1 MLTFRV
7 WSFLK
12 AMKKLLV
19 ICVVHIPVTG
29 DTLFEKLMVTS
40 QKTMYLLNRKR
51 SLILGCYAGNLAVLS
66 FSLPV
71 VRLSHVL
78 MQKICNNAAFAWLGS

>member
-12 AMKKLLV
+12 AVKKLLV

-29 DTLFEKLMVTS
+29 DTVFEELMVTL
-40 QKTMYLLNRKR
+40 QKTKTYLLN
-51 SLILGCYAGNLAVLS
+51 
-66 FSLPV
+66 
-71 VRLSHVL
+71 
-78 MQKICNNAAFAWLGS
+78 

>member
-12 AMKKLLV
+12 EMKKLLV

-29 DTLFEKLMVTS
+29 DTLFEELMVTL
-40 QKTMYLLNRKR
+40 QKTTYLLNRNR
-51 SLILGCYAGNLAVLS
+51 SLILGYVTPVTLRFCRFPFQLS
-66 FSLPV
+66 DSIP
-71 VRLSHVL
+71 
-78 MQKICNNAAFAWLGS
+78 C